1 MSDSAAS
8 EEKTETL
15 GILSHLIEMRDR
27 LLRAVIVIAIAFVCL
42 FPFAKKIYNWL
53 AAPLVDQGQ
62 EMLIIGPVAPFLI
75 PMKLTLMVAFLI
87 ALPYLFYQL
96 WSFVAPGLYKH
107 EKRLIYPLIASSIFL
122 FYLGIAF
129 VYYLLLPMMFK
140 IIPQF
145 APEVAVFSPDIAQYL
160 DFTIMMFMAFGFGF
174 EMPIATILL
183 ISTGMTTAE
192 ELKKKRPYVIVGAFI
207 VGMLLTPPDVISQIM
222 LAIPMWLLFELGLI
236 FSKFFKVRIKE
247 ASDARKE
254 MDQNDLSVSG
264 AVAGASVASDTPVLS
279 ADTLWEDDDYT
290 YEDDPDNG
298 GSDGSQNRT
307 IHNEYQESDSFDM
320 GTPDDKPETLTGDS
334 NGDNFFD
341 TEGFKELSDEE
352 MDAEL
357 DAIEADEIA
366 EEKAAKKK
374 TSTKKKTASKKA
386 PAKKTATKKV
396 PAKKTTVKKKA
407 PAKKTVAKKPATKTK
422 ASPKKTAAKKPAA
435 KKVATK
441 KATTKK
447 PAAKKTST
455 KKPTTKSSKPKK
467 T

>member
-1 MSDSAAS
+1 MSDSVAN
-8 EEKTETL
+8 EGKPQTL

-27 LLRAVIVIAIAFVCL
+27 LLRAVILVAIAFICL
-42 FPFAKKIYNWL
+42 FPFAKSIYNWL

-183 ISTGMTTAE
+183 ISTGMITAE
-192 ELKKKRPYVIVGAFI
+192 ELKKKRPYVIVGAFV

-236 FSKFFKVRIKE
+236 FSKFFKARIQE
-247 ASDARKE
+247 ASDARK
-254 MDQNDLSVSG
+254 DIGGSTNAL
-264 AVAGASVASDTPVLS
+264 AAASAKVMNDTPILS
-279 ADTLWEDDDYT
+279 ADTLWDDDDYS
-290 YEDDPDNG
+290 YEEDDS
-298 GSDGSQNRT
+298 SDYENRT
-307 IHNEYQESDSFDM
+307 IHNEYQDSDSFDM
-320 GTPDDKPETLTGDS
+320 GTS
-334 NGDNFFD
+334 NDEPQSPSVDIDNPFNEEDEF
-341 TEGFKELSDEE
+341 TELSGEE

-357 DAIEADEIA
+357 DQIEV
-366 EEKAAKKK
+366 EELVEESPIKKNSATKNKTTSKQANTTKQKATAKKTPVKKLATKTSTAKK
-374 TSTKKKTASKKA
+374 TS
-386 PAKKTATKKV
+386 AKKGV
-396 PAKKTTVKKKA
+396 
-407 PAKKTVAKKPATKTK
+407 
-422 ASPKKTAAKKPAA
+422 SSKTAAKKPA
-435 KKVATK
+435 TK
-441 KATTKK
+441 KTTPPKKK
-447 PAAKKTST
+447 P
-455 KKPTTKSSKPKK
+455 
-467 T
+467 